1 MSDQEAMGQ
10 ISTFETDL
18 NSVVPA
24 IRRHAL
30 QELLAL
36 ARQRVIALEPETNV
50 VNMHGHTFFSFN
62 AYGYSPTSLAWLA
75 KKRGFRAVGIVDFD
89 VLDGVDEFLD
99 ACELA
104 GVRGSAGIE
113 TRVLIP
119 EYATKEINS
128 PGEPGVCYHMGIG
141 FASSQ
146 VPEAVSGILD
156 DLRLRAARRNR
167 DVAERVNAHLDP
179 VIIDYD
185 RDVVPLSPGGTPTE
199 RHMVVAYVRAAE
211 RTVSDLTA
219 FWADKLQVAPEE
231 VALLLEDS
239 PGFQNMVRARLM
251 KRGGVGYIQPDSG
264 MFPSLEVLHKLIEAC
279 GALPCGAWLDGTSA
293 GEAPIEEWLEFLVD
307 RGVVA
312 LNIIPDRNW
321 NIQNPET
328 KRLKIGHLYRVVEA
342 AQALD
347 LPLNVG
353 TEMNSFGQK
362 LVDSFG
368 APELVPV
375 RQPFLDGAYFVVGHT
390 MMQRALGLGYQS
402 EWAQAY
408 LPSRRE
414 LNGFYTR
421 MGYRV
426 PPGEAGIVQLRR
438 LDPDM
443 SPVEIL
449 TRLSE

>member
-1 MSDQEAMGQ
+1 MGR
-10 ISTFETDL
+10 ISTLETDL
-18 NSVVPA
+18 NSVDPA
-24 IRRHAL
+24 TRRHAL

-36 ARQRVIALEPETNV
+36 ARQRVIPLEPETDV

-75 KKRGFRAVGIVDFD
+75 KKRGFRAMGIVDFD

-113 TRVLIP
+113 TRVFIP
-119 EYATKEINS
+119 EYTTKEINS

-141 FASSQ
+141 FTSSQ
-146 VPEAVSGILD
+146 VPESVSGILA

-179 VIIDYD
+179 AIIDYD

-199 RHMVVAYVRAAE
+199 RHMVVAYIQAAE
-211 RTVSDLTA
+211 RTVSDPAT
-219 FWADKLQVAPEE
+219 FWADRLHIAPEE
-231 VALLLEDS
+231 VALLLEDP
-239 PGFQNMVRARLM
+239 PGFQNLVRARLM

-293 GEAPIEEWLEFLVD
+293 GEASVEEWLEFLVD

-321 NIQNPET
+321 NIQNPEA

-362 LVDSFG
+362 LVDNFG

-375 RQPFLDGAYFVVGHT
+375 RQPFFDGAHFVVGHT

-402 EWAQAY
+402 EWAQAH

-414 LNGFYTR
+414 LNGFFTR
-421 MGYRV
+421 MGYLV
-426 PPGEAGIVQLRR
+426 PPGEAGMVQLRQ

-443 SPVEIL
+443 PPVEIL
-449 TRLSE
+449 SKLCE